1 MALRSVWMAVGC
13 AALLGCGAPG
23 EDPNARWR
31 FGAPQVVQ
39 QRADGALQSTWPV
52 AALGGRTFL
61 VLTTARADG
70 ASVVGVVERNGTAW
84 TAPFQWALPAGA
96 SSEVVAW
103 ATSEPTPA
111 VLTRADG
118 ALGPVLYLRRFL
130 GDVWTTPE
138 PVTLQG
144 SEQPGVASMAVG
156 SAGALH
162 VVYAMPGGSCPDGS
176 QLRHRVRGA
185 SGWSAIRLVADTCGL
200 DQVSVAVDPAP
211 RDPLLVTWT
220 GPARGVTSVGATDLL
235 ASASASGDGV
245 ADAGAAAAMFRP
257 AFRVLTGDN
266 RAAMAVPLGGGR
278 FLTSWSLTTTSPTA
292 PGSGPR
298 RAAFNTYDVTADR
311 WETANTGWFQSGGSP
326 WLVPLSKGAG
336 ALAFGADGAQARAPI
351 VMRQW
356 ASPAQPSVARSVI
369 TSPLGLVSSL
379 RGLLAADGTVQ
390 ATWIETLDGGSQRLL
405 WSVALPVLPGDAGA
419 R

>member
-1 MALRSVWMAVGC
+1 MALV
-13 AALLGCGAPG
+13 GCGAPG

-39 QRADGALQSTWPV
+39 QRADGALQSAWPV
-52 AALGGRTFL
+52 SALGGRTFL
-61 VLTTARADG
+61 VLTTARTDG
-70 ASVVGVVERNGTAW
+70 SSVVGVVERNGTAW
-84 TAPFQWALPAGA
+84 TAPFPWALPLGA
-96 SSEVVAW
+96 SGEVVAW

-144 SEQPGVASMAVG
+144 SERPGVASMAVG
-156 SAGALH
+156 SAGVLH
-162 VVYAMPGGSCPDGS
+162 VVYAMPGGSCADGS

-185 SGWSAIRLVADTCGL
+185 SGWSAIRVVADTCGL
-200 DQVSVAVDPAP
+200 DQVSVAVDPLP
-211 RDPLLVTWT
+211 RDRLLVTWT
-220 GPARGVTSVGATDLL
+220 GPARGV
-235 ASASASGDGV
+235 ASAGASDLFGSASGDGI
-245 ADAGAAAAMFRP
+245 ADAGVSAVMFRP

-292 PGSGPR
+292 SGSGPR
-298 RAAFNTYDVTADR
+298 RAAFNTYDVIADR

-326 WLVPLSKGAG
+326 WLVALSKGAG
-336 ALAFGADGAQARAPI
+336 ALAFGADGAQVRAPI

-356 ASPAQPSVARSVI
+356 SSPAQPSVARSVI

-379 RGLLAADGTVQ
+379 RALLAADGTVQ
-390 ATWIETLDGGSQRLL
+390 ATWIETLDGGSQRLM
-405 WSVALPVLPGDAGA
+405 WSVALPVLPGDAGGH
-419 R
+419 